1 MRSSS
6 CSRFLD
12 AVANTHPFQWSLATI
27 QGSSL
32 PDISVEPQRSSG
44 GDLLQTPTSLDLE
57 EEFTEVVEGSVAK
70 LDFLLVFVF
79 ALVGAG
85 LRARPSCCKTTS
97 STVVSRKFSVVSA
110 LNYNQP
116 KILQQQQRHDLHKAC
131 RAAVPLRWTS
141 KTVVSWL
148 DLLEESECLTSS
160 AVIS

>member
-12 AVANTHPFQWSLATI
+12 AVANTHPFQWSITRI

-44 GDLLQTPTSLDLE
+44 GDLLQTSTSLDLE

-70 LDFLLVFVF
+70 LDFYWSLSSRWLEQ
-79 ALVGAG
+79 
-85 LRARPSCCKTTS
+85 ARPSCCKTTS

-141 KTVVSWL
+141 KTVESWL
-148 DLLEESECLTSS
+148 DLLEESE
-160 AVIS
+160 